1 MPISLYERGKEVTI
15 TSIFVRNMLLGY
27 DRQLV
32 TARRLAKYRRS
43 LRAAQAEDAVT
54 ISKEAK
60 RRQLVER
67 VAKEIVENLIIAGAD
82 NPVVHEIKAQLD
94 KEFGQEL
101 YFEFPLTEQDL
112 QIFRNTATGPEE
124 IQGGEKS
131 HLLNRLWKITLD
143 KVDETML

>member
-1 MPISLYERGKEVTI
+1 MTI
-15 TSIFVRNMLLGY
+15 KSIFVRNMLLGY

-43 LRAAQAEDAVT
+43 LQAAEALDAVT
-54 ISKEAK
+54 ISREAK

-82 NPVVHEIKAQLD
+82 NPVVHEIKAQLE
-94 KEFGQEL
+94 KEVGQEL

-112 QIFRNTATGPEE
+112 QIFRNTEQGPQEVRND
-124 IQGGEKS
+124 EKM

-143 KVDETML
+143 KVDATML

>member
-1 MPISLYERGKEVTI
+1 MTI
-15 TSIFVRNMLLGY
+15 KSTFVRNMLLGY

-43 LRAAQAEDAVT
+43 LRAAQAEDAVS
-54 ISKEAK
+54 IPREVK

-82 NPVVHEIKAQLD
+82 NPVVHEIKAQLE
-94 KEFGQEL
+94 KEFGEEL

-112 QIFRNTATGPEE
+112 QIFRETPGGPQE
-124 IQGGEKS
+124 IANHEKM